1 LVLAHHCKSG
11 TTASAEAIRCFLL
24 SHQLV
29 VVAAVDRHPQLVVLV
44 VAAVKVLLVQMAL
57 LVRATR
63 VATVALMVVVVVAVL
78 VLLA

>member
-1 LVLAHHCKSG
+1 VA
-11 TTASAEAIRCFLL
+11 
-24 SHQLV
+24 V
-29 VVAAVDRHPQLVVLV
+29 VVVSRLPQLVVLV
-44 VAAVKVLLVQMAL
+44 VAALKVLLAQTEL